1 MEKKLEILLLTH
13 GDWGKYI
20 IEAGKMIVGNV
31 DCVSHIAL
39 NPADTFEEFYETV
52 EKKISSMKEGSLVI
66 TDIFG
71 GTTTNVAAK
80 ASLSYNIN
88 IISGLSAPLLFEA
101 LLNIDSI
108 DEESTLDRI
117 VEEGKDSCKDIL
129 KELKKMT
136 KK

>member
-66 TDIFG
+66 TDICG

-80 ASLSYNIN
+80 ASLNHNIN

-101 LLNIDSI
+101 LLNIESI

-117 VEEGKDSCKDIL
+117 VEEGKDSCKNIL

>member
-1 MEKKLEILLLTH
+1 MGKELEILLLTH

-31 DCVSHIAL
+31 DRVSQISL
-39 NPADTFEEFYETV
+39 NPADTFEEFYEKV
-52 EKKISSMKEGSLVI
+52 ENKVSEMKEGSLII

-80 ASLSYNIN
+80 LSLSYKIN
-88 IISGLSAPLLFEA
+88 IISGLNAPLLFEA

-108 DEESTLDRI
+108 NEDSVLDNI
-117 VEEGKDSCKDIL
+117 VEEGRDSCKNIL
-129 KELKKMT
+129 KELRKMT
-136 KK
+136 K

>member
-1 MEKKLEILLLTH
+1 MEKELGILLLTH

-31 DCVSHIAL
+31 DRVSHVAL
-39 NPADTFEEFYETV
+39 NPADTFEEFYEKV
-52 EKKISSMKEGSLVI
+52 EKKVSELKDGSLII

-80 ASLSYNIN
+80 LSLSYNIN
-88 IISGLSAPLLFEA
+88 IISGLNAPLLFEA

-108 DEESTLDRI
+108 NEDEVLDSI
-117 VEEGKDSCKDIL
+117 VEEGRDSCKNIL

-136 KK
+136 K

>member
-20 IEAGKMIVGNV
+20 IDAGKMIVGNV
-31 DCVSHIAL
+31 DRVSQISL
-39 NPADTFEEFYETV
+39 NPADTFEEFYEKV
-52 EKKISSMKEGSLVI
+52 ENKVSEMKEGSLII

-80 ASLSYNIN
+80 LSLSYKIN
-88 IISGLSAPLLFEA
+88 IISGLNAPLLFEA

-108 DEESTLDRI
+108 NEDSVLDSI
-117 VEEGKDSCKDIL
+117 VEEGRDSCKNIL
-129 KELKKMT
+129 KELRKMT
-136 KK
+136 K

>member
-1 MEKKLEILLLTH
+1 MGKELEILLLTH

-31 DCVSHIAL
+31 DRVSQISL
-39 NPADTFEEFYETV
+39 NPADTFEEFYEKV
-52 EKKISSMKEGSLVI
+52 EKKVSEMKEGSLII

-80 ASLSYNIN
+80 LSLSYNIN
-88 IISGLSAPLLFEA
+88 IISGLNAPLLFEA

-108 DEESTLDRI
+108 NEDKVLDGI
-117 VEEGKDSCKDIL
+117 VEEGKDSCKNIL
-129 KELKKMT
+129 KELRKMT
-136 KK
+136 K

>member
-52 EKKISSMKEGSLVI
+52 EKKISSMKDGSLVI
-66 TDIFG
+66 TDICG

-80 ASLSYNIN
+80 ASLNHKIN

-101 LLNIDSI
+101 LLNIESI

-136 KK
+136 QK

>member
-1 MEKKLEILLLTH
+1 MEKGLEILLLTH

-31 DCVSHIAL
+31 DRVSQISL
-39 NPADTFEEFYETV
+39 NPADTFEEFYEKV
-52 EKKISSMKEGSLVI
+52 EKKVSEMKEGSVII

-80 ASLSYNIN
+80 LSLSYKIN
-88 IISGLSAPLLFEA
+88 IISGLNAPLLFEA

-108 DEESTLDRI
+108 DDDKVLDGI
-117 VEEGKDSCKDIL
+117 VEEGKDSCKNIL
-129 KELKKMT
+129 KELRKMT
-136 KK
+136 K

>member
-66 TDIFG
+66 TDICG

-80 ASLSYNIN
+80 ASLNHKIN

-108 DEESTLDRI
+108 DEKSTLDRI

-136 KK
+136 QK

>member
-101 LLNIDSI
+101 LLNIESI

-117 VEEGKDSCKDIL
+117 VEEGKDSCKNIL

>member
-1 MEKKLEILLLTH
+1 MEKELEILLLTH

-31 DCVSHIAL
+31 DRVSQISL
-39 NPADTFEEFYETV
+39 NPADTFEEFYEKV
-52 EKKISSMKEGSLVI
+52 ENKVSEMKEGSLII

-80 ASLSYNIN
+80 LSLSYKIN
-88 IISGLSAPLLFEA
+88 IISGLNAPLLFEA

-108 DEESTLDRI
+108 NEDSVLDSI
-117 VEEGKDSCKDIL
+117 VEEGRDSCKNIL
-129 KELKKMT
+129 KELRKMT
-136 KK
+136 K

>member
-20 IEAGKMIVGNV
+20 IEAGEMIVGNV

-117 VEEGKDSCKDIL
+117 VEEGKDSCKNIL

>member
-1 MEKKLEILLLTH
+1 MEKELEILLLTH

-31 DCVSHIAL
+31 DRVSQISL
-39 NPADTFEEFYETV
+39 NPADTFEEFYEKV
-52 EKKISSMKEGSLVI
+52 EKKVSEMKEGSLII

-80 ASLSYNIN
+80 LSLSYNIN
-88 IISGLSAPLLFEA
+88 IISGLNAPLLFEA

-108 DEESTLDRI
+108 NEDSVLDSI
-117 VEEGKDSCKDIL
+117 VEEGRDSCKNIL
-129 KELKKMT
+129 KELRKMT
-136 KK
+136 K

>member
-1 MEKKLEILLLTH
+1 MGKELEILLLTH

-31 DCVSHIAL
+31 DRVSQISL
-39 NPADTFEEFYETV
+39 NPADTFEEFYEKV
-52 EKKISSMKEGSLVI
+52 EKKVSEMKEGSLII

-80 ASLSYNIN
+80 LSLSYSIN
-88 IISGLSAPLLFEA
+88 IISGLNAPLLFEA

-108 DEESTLDRI
+108 NEDKVLDGI
-117 VEEGKDSCKDIL
+117 VEEGKDSCKNIL
-129 KELKKMT
+129 KELRKIT
-136 KK
+136 K

>member
-39 NPADTFEEFYETV
+39 NPADTFEEFYEAV
-52 EKKISSMKEGSLVI
+52 EKKISSMGEGSLVI

-101 LLNIDSI
+101 LLNIESI

>member
-1 MEKKLEILLLTH
+1 MGKELEILLLTH

-31 DCVSHIAL
+31 DRVSQISL
-39 NPADTFEEFYETV
+39 NPADTFEEFYEKV
-52 EKKISSMKEGSLVI
+52 ENKVSEMKEGSLII

-80 ASLSYNIN
+80 LSLSYKIN
-88 IISGLSAPLLFEA
+88 IISGLNAPLLFEA

-108 DEESTLDRI
+108 NEDSILDSI
-117 VEEGKDSCKDIL
+117 VEEGRDSCKNIL
-129 KELKKMT
+129 KELRKMT
-136 KK
+136 K

>member
-80 ASLSYNIN
+80 ASLNHKIN

-101 LLNIDSI
+101 LLNIESI

-136 KK
+136 QK

>member
-39 NPADTFEEFYETV
+39 NPADTFEEFYEKV

-117 VEEGKDSCKDIL
+117 VEEGKDSCKNIL

>member
-1 MEKKLEILLLTH
+1 MEKGLEILLLTH

-31 DCVSHIAL
+31 DRVSQISL
-39 NPADTFEEFYETV
+39 NPADTFEEFYEKV
-52 EKKISSMKEGSLVI
+52 EKKVSEMKEGSLII

-80 ASLSYNIN
+80 LSLSYKIN
-88 IISGLSAPLLFEA
+88 IISGLNAPLLFEA

-108 DEESTLDRI
+108 DDDKVLDGI
-117 VEEGKDSCKDIL
+117 VEEGKDSCKNIL
-129 KELKKMT
+129 KELRKMT
-136 KK
+136 K